1 MITFDEIVNFLSD
14 SYGLP
19 ADELTPD
26 MDLTSTF
33 GIDSLGLVTLGDRI
47 QDRYGV
53 VLPASDLVECRT
65 IGDFQALI
73 ERITADDESDQ
84 AS

>member
-1 MITFDEIVNFLSD
+1 MIVFDELVEFLSE

-19 ADELTPD
+19 VEELTPD
-26 MDLTSTF
+26 MELASAL
-33 GIDSLGLVTLGDRI
+33 GIDSLGLVILGDRI

-53 VLPASDLVECRT
+53 VLPASDLVECQT

-73 ERITADDESDQ
+73 ERLTADNESIQ

>member
-1 MITFDEIVNFLSD
+1 MIVFDELVEFLSE

-19 ADELTPD
+19 VEELTSD
-26 MDLTSTF
+26 TEVTSTF

-47 QDRYGV
+47 QERYGV

-73 ERITADDESDQ
+73 ERLMADDGSVQ
-84 AS
+84 TA

>member
-1 MITFDEIVNFLSD
+1 MIVFDELVEFLSE

-19 ADELTPD
+19 AEELTPD
-26 MDLTSTF
+26 MEVTSTF
-33 GIDSLGLVTLGDRI
+33 GIDSLGLVILGDRI

-73 ERITADDESDQ
+73 ERLTADDESLQ